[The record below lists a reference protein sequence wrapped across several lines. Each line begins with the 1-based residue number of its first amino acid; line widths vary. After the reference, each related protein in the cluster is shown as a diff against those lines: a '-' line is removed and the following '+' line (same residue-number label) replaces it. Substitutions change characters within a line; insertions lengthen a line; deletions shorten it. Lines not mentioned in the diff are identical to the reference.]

1 MSRVKRGNV
10 LKNRHRKILK
20 LAKGFRGTRSRLFT
34 VANQAVM
41 KALKY
46 AYRDRRN
53 KRRDLRRLWITRVNA
68 AARIHGLSYSQFTF
82 GLKRAN
88 ITINRKF
95 LADIA
100 VRDKEA
106 FAGLVAQ
113 AKQAL
118 PAA

>member
-1 MSRVKRGNV
+1 MRVKRGYV

-20 LAKGFRGTRSRLFT
+20 LAKGFRGTRSKKFI

-53 KRRDLRRLWITRVNA
+53 KRRDLRRLWITRINA
-68 AARIHGLSYSQFTF
+68 AARIHGMSYSTFMF

-88 ITINRKF
+88 IDLNRKF

-100 VRDKEA
+100 VVDAPA
-106 FAGLVAQ
+106 FALI
-113 AKQAL
+113 AKQAKAAL
-118 PAA
+118 PSA